1 VRNVCVNFLYL
12 VLVLFV
18 FVFVFVFI
26 LFFSFLSYLHYNAN
40 YNNCSSNCTVGLVIL
55 FPRFLIKNDSY
66 FLVMRILLM
75 GSWSIKEYTSTSSK
89 QVMKTKI
96 YIDLSII

>member
-1 VRNVCVNFLYL
+1 MSIFCIWFLFF
-12 VLVLFV
+12 LF
-18 FVFVFVFI
+18 

-55 FPRFLIKNDSY
+55 FPSFLIKNDSY